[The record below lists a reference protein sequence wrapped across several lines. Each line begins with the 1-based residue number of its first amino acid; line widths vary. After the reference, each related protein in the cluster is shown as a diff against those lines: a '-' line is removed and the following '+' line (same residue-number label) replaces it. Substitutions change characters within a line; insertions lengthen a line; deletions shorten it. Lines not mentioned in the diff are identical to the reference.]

1 MSGINIKGK
10 YIRTSE
16 GYLGKIDKER
26 LCKNQYQFHIDTNQG
41 SIAEDDLRWN
51 SYEEIINGMGPSD
64 NIFRLLLS
72 GDIVILKFFD
82 GEIYREEMAIVK
94 RKNTGDEELIY
105 FDTESDYR
113 FVCVN
118 YKTIEY
124 CEKLGLYSDD
134 QHADLNDLTGGPKNI
149 KTKLIKVL
157 PRELAFKEGVSIW

>member
-1 MSGINIKGK
+1 MSGINIKEK

-41 SIAEDDLRWN
+41 DIMEDDLRWN
-51 SYEEIINGMGPSD
+51 SYEEIINGIGPSN
-64 NIFRLLLS
+64 NIFRLLIS
-72 GDIVILKFFD
+72 GDIVILRFFD
-82 GEIYREEMAIVK
+82 GGIYREETAIVK

-113 FVCVN
+113 FVCIN

-124 CEKLGLYSDD
+124 CGKLGLYSDE

-149 KTKLIKVL
+149 KPKLIKVL
-157 PRELAFKEGVSIW
+157 PQELVFKEGASIW

>member
-41 SIAEDDLRWN
+41 DIEEDIWRWN
-51 SYEEIINGMGPSD
+51 SYEEIINGIGPSD

-72 GDIVILKFFD
+72 GDVVILKFFD
-82 GEIYREEMAIVK
+82 GEIYREEIAIVK

-124 CEKLGLYSDD
+124 CDKLGLYSDE

-149 KTKLIKVL
+149 KTKLIKVF
-157 PRELAFKEGVSIW
+157 PRELAFKGGVDV

>member
-41 SIAEDDLRWN
+41 DIEEDIWRWN
-51 SYEEIINGMGPSD
+51 SYEEIINGIGPSD

-72 GDIVILKFFD
+72 GDVVILKFFD
-82 GEIYREEMAIVK
+82 GEIYCEEIAIVK

-124 CEKLGLYSDD
+124 CDKLGLYSDE

-149 KTKLIKVL
+149 KTKLIKVF
-157 PRELAFKEGVSIW
+157 PRELAFKGGVDV